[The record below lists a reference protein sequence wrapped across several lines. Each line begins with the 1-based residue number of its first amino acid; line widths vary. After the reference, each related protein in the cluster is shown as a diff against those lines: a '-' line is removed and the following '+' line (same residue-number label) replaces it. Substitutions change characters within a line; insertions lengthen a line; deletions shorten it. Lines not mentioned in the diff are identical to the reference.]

1 MTAASNGAL
10 PNGVR
15 GQRPAEGLELPLSRF
30 FSHRGKQFG
39 AMFVL
44 KCGQN
49 FIKIAIHDRTELI
62 KRQID
67 AVVCDA
73 ALRVVVSAN
82 AFAAVAA
89 AD

>member
-1 MTAASNGAL
+1 
-10 PNGVR
+10 
-15 GQRPAEGLELPLSRF
+15 
-30 FSHRGKQFG
+30 
-39 AMFVL
+39 MFVL

-49 FIKIAIHDRTELI
+49 FIKIAIHDRTELV

>member
-1 MTAASNGAL
+1 MRNLSACQWLQQATDVL
-10 PNGVR
+10 PNETR
-15 GQRPAEGLELPLSRF
+15 GWRPAEGFERPLSRV

-49 FIKIAIHDRTELI
+49 FIKIAIHDRTELV

-73 ALRVVVSAN
+73 AAGEL
-82 AFAAVAA
+82 
-89 AD
+89 